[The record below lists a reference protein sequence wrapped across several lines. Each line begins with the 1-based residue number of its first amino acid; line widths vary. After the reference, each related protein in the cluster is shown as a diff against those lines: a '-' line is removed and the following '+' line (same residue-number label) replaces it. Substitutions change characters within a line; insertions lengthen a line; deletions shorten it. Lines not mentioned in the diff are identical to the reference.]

1 MLLVDVYWI
10 APFTALILLLGWL
23 VLRSRGAAQA
33 EAKPAELEQKR
44 STPARDVKSEA
55 KKAAAPT
62 PTPTPTPRSSSPSI
76 PDTGSFAIPNLR
88 YDDDDTVDEPTRVS
102 SQLQTTAPPSVPKTF
117 VVDDEA
123 GIDEPT
129 QNKPLILV
137 AASGQSDNGRA
148 RKRNEDAVL
157 MREDHGLF
165 VVADGMGGYSGG
177 DVASELAIRTI
188 EEAFDKHHFDGA
200 PEAAIPARASE
211 LSRAIQM
218 ANAAVYRK
226 ATGNRKLEGMGT
238 TVCAAR
244 FAVKKQRLYIGHVGD
259 SRVYCLRDGA
269 LRQITSDHTMAE
281 FGLRGTGSSHLS
293 RAVGVSQTVPV
304 DVVIG
309 KPRAGDVYLLCSD
322 GLTKMVEDTEIERV
336 LRDSSPPAAVERLI
350 DAANDRGGKDNI
362 SVIVVSIEE
371 PQAAS
376 A

>member
-1 MLLVDVYWI
+1 MLLADVYWV
-10 APFTALILLLGWL
+10 APFSALILLLGWMFF
-23 VLRSRGAAQA
+23 RSRGAAKPV
-33 EAKPAELEQKR
+33 AKPTAKAAEVK
-44 STPARDVKSEA
+44 PAASAA
-55 KKAAAPT
+55 KKEAATPKASAASSTTDDAGPVSLPKLPT
-62 PTPTPTPRSSSPSI
+62 
-76 PDTGSFAIPNLR
+76 LR
-88 YDDDDTVDEPTRVS
+88 YDDDDTVDEPTRIGPQKIHSAV
-102 SQLQTTAPPSVPKTF
+102 PSVPKTF

-123 GIDEPT
+123 VVDEPT

-165 VVADGMGGYSGG
+165 IVADGMGGYSGG
-177 DVASELAIRTI
+177 DVASQLAIRTI
-188 EEAFDKHHFDGA
+188 EEAFDTRHFDGA
-200 PEAAIPARASE
+200 PQAEIPKRASE
-211 LSRAIQM
+211 LACAIQM
-218 ANAAVYRK
+218 ANAAVYRQ
-226 ATGNRKLEGMGT
+226 ATGDRKLEGMGT

-259 SRVYCLRDGA
+259 SRVYCLRDGE

-293 RAVGVSQTVPV
+293 RAVGVSDTVPV

-322 GLTKMVEDTEIERV
+322 GLTKMVADAEIERV

-362 SVIVVSIEE
+362 SVIVVAIEE
-371 PQAAS
+371 PRSAA
-376 A
+376 